1 MTPEAV
7 QMVSNL
13 RREFYTLFAAEMNVP
28 VKISGSSYNRSS
40 SIASWVDEQEHLNY
54 VSIYAYTA
62 PDSLLAERPFI
73 LRVSINKGAGGI
85 TFFKRDQPHQ
95 GMNQGWHFEL
105 TVLPE
110 ELLAFLP
117 WVVSLVKAKT
127 KVKARDSK
135 LSLQEPPYPVNLNT
149 ASLLLS
155 TEAWS
160 QEAERISELPCH
172 SIPQLS

>member
-13 RREFYTLFAAEMNVP
+13 RREFYTLFAAEMKVP

-73 LRVSINKGAGGI
+73 LRVAINKGAGGI

-105 TVLPE
+105 TVLPD

-117 WVVSLVKAKT
+117 WIVSLVKAKT
-127 KVKARDSK
+127 KAKGSHS
-135 LSLQEPPYPVNLNT
+135 SLQEPPYPVSLNT
-149 ASLLLS
+149 ANVLLS

-160 QEAERISELPCH
+160 QEAERMSELPCQAL
-172 SIPQLS
+172 PQL

>member
-1 MTPEAV
+1 
-7 QMVSNL
+7 MVSNL
-13 RREFYTLFAAEMNVP
+13 RRDFYTLFATAMNVP

-54 VSIYAYTA
+54 VSIYAHTA
-62 PDSLLAERPFI
+62 PDNLLAERPFI
-73 LRVSINKGAGGI
+73 LRVAINKGAGGI

-117 WVVSLVKAKT
+117 WIVSLVKAKT
-127 KVKARDSK
+127 KKNGSSF
-135 LSLQEPPYPVNLNT
+135 SLQEPPYPVRLNT
-149 ASLLLS
+149 SSVLLS

-160 QEAERISELPCH
+160 QEAERMSELPC
-172 SIPQLS
+172 QVLML

>member
-1 MTPEAV
+1 MTPETV

-13 RREFYTLFAAEMNVP
+13 RREFYTSFATAMNVP

-40 SIASWVDEQEHLNY
+40 SIASWVDEHEYLNY
-54 VSIYAYTA
+54 VSIYAHTA

-73 LRVSINKGAGGI
+73 LRVAINKGAGGI

-110 ELLAFLP
+110 ELLDFLP
-117 WVVSLVKAKT
+117 WIVSLVKAKT
-127 KVKARDSK
+127 KTKGSP
-135 LSLQEPPYPVNLNT
+135 LSLQEPPYPVKLNT
-149 ASLLLS
+149 ASALLS

-160 QEAERISELPCH
+160 QEAERMSALPCKV
-172 SIPQLS
+172 LLKL